1 MKFIGDNIRKFRAE
15 QSLSRKDLARQI
27 RKNGKPIAT
36 RTVMNWEAGVNK
48 PDADSLAQMSELFQ
62 KDLILFFKPIS
73 YQNALVKGAK
83 KCVSQLQ

>member
-15 QSLSRKDLARQI
+15 RGLSREDLAKQI
-27 RKNGKPIAT
+27 RKNGKPIAS
-36 RTVMNWEAGVNK
+36 RTILNWEAGLNK

-62 KDLILFFKPIS
+62 KDLILFFEPVT

-83 KCVSQLQ
+83 RCVSQLQ

>member
-15 QSLSRKDLARQI
+15 QSLSREDLAKQI
-27 RKNGKPIAT
+27 RKNGKPIAS
-36 RTVMNWEAGVNK
+36 RTIMNWEAGINK

-83 KCVSQLQ
+83 CVSQLQ